1 MTISHAKPRSRT
13 EKARADATKSRGV
26 HYTPPELAAFVA
38 SNALAVASLGSR
50 LRILDPACGDG
61 ALLTAIAELAPPG
74 CGLELVGCD
83 KDPTALD
90 AADTRLAGL
99 RRIGLSWS
107 LEACDFL
114 TEAAALRDASRSLF
128 GGSPASAS
136 LAEPFDIVIANPP
149 YVRTQTLG
157 AEESRR
163 LAAVFGLTG
172 RVDLYHAFAVA
183 MTKSLREEG
192 VLALLCSN
200 RFMTTKGG
208 GSLRRHLQ
216 TEFDVDRVFDL
227 GDTKLFEAAVLPAVI
242 VASRRAPSGES
253 PMMASVYECPVAD
266 GHAEAVSVLRAVTE
280 GIDGKVQV
288 GRTSFEIRRGRL
300 ELDPRSSDPWVLA
313 TEDAAWVGQVEARAS
328 MRFGDLGKTRVG
340 IKTTADKVFIR
351 EDWRAADA
359 STPESELLLPL
370 LTHHVAKK
378 WTAGEPSRRV
388 LYPYDLSDRRRVPLD
403 LSEWPRA
410 ANYLEMHRAQ
420 LEGRRYVV
428 EAGREWWEIWVP
440 QRPAEWALPKLVF
453 PDISDQPRFSF
464 DCTGSVVNGD
474 CYWLALPTE
483 KDQGLGLLAMAVANS
498 SFGTRFYDQVCGNKL
513 YSGRRRY
520 ITQYVERFP
529 LPEPEGPEA
538 RKIVELVGYLLA
550 GDLGGAEV
558 AALEGELDQLVWRS
572 FGFEE
577 VPR

>member
-13 EKARADATKSRGV
+13 ERARADATKSGGV

-38 SNALAVASLGSR
+38 SNALAVASVGSR
-50 LRILDPACGDG
+50 LRVLDPACGDG
-61 ALLTAIAELAPPG
+61 ALLAAMAELAPPG
-74 CGLELVGCD
+74 CELELVGCD
-83 KDPTALD
+83 TDPTALD
-90 AADTRLAGL
+90 ATDARLGDL
-99 RRIGLSWS
+99 RRIGLSS
-107 LEACDFL
+107 SIEACDFL
-114 TEAAALRDASRSLF
+114 SEAAALRDASESLF
-128 GGSPASAS
+128 GGSLEAAS

-183 MTKSLREEG
+183 MTESLREGG

-216 TEFDVDRVFDL
+216 ARLDVDRVFDL
-227 GDTKLFEAAVLPAVI
+227 GDTKLFEAAVLPAVV
-242 VASRRAPSGES
+242 VASRRSPSGES
-253 PMMASVYECPVAD
+253 PFMASVYECPVAD
-266 GHAEAVSVLRAVTE
+266 GHAEAASVLRAVAE
-280 GIDGKVQV
+280 GIEGKVQV

-300 ELDPRSSDPWVLA
+300 DLDPTSSDPWVLA
-313 TEDAAWVGQVEARAS
+313 TEDEGWVGQVEARAA
-328 MRFGDLGKTRVG
+328 MRFGDLGKIRVG

-351 EDWRAADA
+351 EDWGAADGSA
-359 STPESELLLPL
+359 PELELLLPL
-370 LTHHVAKK
+370 LTHHVASK
-378 WTAGEPSRRV
+378 WTAGEPNRRV
-388 LYPYDLSDRRRVPLD
+388 LYPYDLGERRRVPLD

-410 ANYLEMHRAQ
+410 ANYLETHRAQ

-428 EAGREWWEIWVP
+428 EAGRHWWEIWVP

-453 PDISDQPRFSF
+453 PDISDQPRFSL

-474 CYWLALPTE
+474 CYWLALATE
-483 KDQGLGLLAMAVANS
+483 DDQALGLLAMAVANS
-498 SFGTRFYDQVCGNKL
+498 SLGTRFYDQVCGNML

-529 LPEPEGPEA
+529 IPDPTCPEA
-538 RKIVELVGYLLA
+538 RKIVELVGTLVR
-550 GDLGGAEV
+550 GECGASELVELEDEV
-558 AALEGELDQLVWRS
+558 DELVWRS

-577 VPR
+577 IPR